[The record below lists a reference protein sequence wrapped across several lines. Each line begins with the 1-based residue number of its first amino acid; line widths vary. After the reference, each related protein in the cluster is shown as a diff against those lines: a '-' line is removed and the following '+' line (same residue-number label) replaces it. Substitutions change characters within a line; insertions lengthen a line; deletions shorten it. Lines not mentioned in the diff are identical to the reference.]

1 MGYSSDRAWTDKLL
15 PEVIEKLQSDLS
27 IEGLGIASYEDD
39 VKKATDLIVI
49 GNSTLRIGV
58 RLRTNFYWKQYK
70 HDFTIRSGRPSGVA
84 TELDKILDGW
94 GDYLFYGFAN
104 NTKTE
109 VIDYHVID
117 LNEFRK
123 WASDGQNHTVVE
135 TGTEPI
141 VFMFPEFG
149 EMENGDGTC
158 FIPFSID
165 RVDSS
170 IIFKTTTRLL
180 S

>member
-15 PEVIEKLQSDLS
+15 PEVIAKLQSDLRV
-27 IEGLGIASYEDD
+27 EGLGIAPYEDD
-39 VKKATDLIVI
+39 VKKATDLIMI

-84 TELDKILDGW
+84 TELDKILEGW

-104 NTKTE
+104 NTKTQ

-117 LNEFRK
+117 LNGFRK
-123 WASDGQNHTVVE
+123 WANDKQNQIVVE
-135 TGTEPI
+135 TGTKPI
-141 VFMFPEFG
+141 VLLFPEFD
-149 EMENGDGTC
+149 ERENDDGTC
-158 FIPFSID
+158 FIPFNID
-165 RVDSS
+165 QVDSS
-170 IIFKTTTRLL
+170 IVFKTTTRH
-180 S
+180 